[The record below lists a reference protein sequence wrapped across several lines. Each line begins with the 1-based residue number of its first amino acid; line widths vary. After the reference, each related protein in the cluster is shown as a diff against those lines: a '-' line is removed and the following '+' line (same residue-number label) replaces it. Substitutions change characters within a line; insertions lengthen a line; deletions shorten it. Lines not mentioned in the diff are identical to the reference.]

1 MKKGIQLFL
10 LFTTILL
17 LSQQFV
23 FANPPGDAKYVWA
36 DKSGDG
42 RHQFVYF
49 RYELNLEQIPEKAEL
64 NLYASSRYLL
74 KVNGVNINW
83 GPARNYPEEPEY
95 DSHDLVPFL
104 KKGKNAIA
112 VRVMANNMNTY
123 QLVKNIG
130 GFIAWGKIGE
140 HDLSTPGNWI
150 CRKATGYDQT
160 APKIDFAQGT
170 MDVYDARKGISN
182 WDEPEISPDG
192 WKTPELLNNQ
202 DAWGT
207 LSPRSIPFLTQLE
220 TLPRNILGAY
230 NLKNDEEVYSFRI
243 KIPDSNKEEMA
254 KNPWV
259 FAYTYIYSPKDQV
272 VDMGLWWG
280 EHFLNGEGPLK
291 GKPVEEG
298 RYRRSDVTLDLK
310 KGWNNFFVK
319 YGIVWAHWDFHILVP
334 KGQGLQLSP
343 EKDPGSEYFM
353 MTAGPFSDKEDKQA
367 KKLELPFAP
376 DELPDYSKT
385 WEGQKRGHFANNPA
399 IEIAYSYFDEKIDIH
414 PSKVTDFELDGESA
428 VVFDMGQN
436 TYGRIFVEYS
446 APEGTLVDVGWAEDH
461 FNHRIYLLK
470 RYAQYMAFRNISK
483 GGYNYFEM
491 SRPNGHR
498 FIHLN
503 VKNNNG
509 KIKIHKIGTI
519 KQNFPMEDIG
529 RFECSDRMLTAVW
542 ELGKRTIE
550 LCADDVYTDPFR
562 ERGLYAGDLLPETT
576 IGYAVSGDT
585 KLIRKSMQQIQGLYA
600 KQLHPNPGEFS
611 ERDRHNINVLGD
623 FPFITLI
630 NLWWYYR
637 ISGDLEFLKTSYPKY
652 KYMMDY
658 TMEQRDERGIFSQ
671 RHAFIEWTQIERDA
685 QLACM
690 QALIA
695 ESYETISKMALE
707 IGEKADAEKFSQVA
721 GESRN
726 ALQKYFWDND
736 RQAYFDGFKDGQ
748 KIENYYPVSN
758 AWSVLFDEAGND
770 RLDAINEFL
779 AVELDSIGSIARKN
793 KTTPYGG
800 FYILGALYR
809 LQNAETAE
817 MFMRKYWTNM
827 ILDGDDTAWENFA
840 KQNGQGSL
848 SHGWSGGPTW
858 YMSTYLLGVQLGFP
872 EPTDLSRVTIA
883 PQAETVSWAKGV
895 VPHPTGPV
903 KVDWKVQGDNLF
915 LNYEAT
921 KGVEVVVNPIGSLA
935 KKKLWVNGKLVKNK

>member
-310 KGWNNFFVK
+310 KGWNYFFVK

-334 KGQGLQLSP
+334 KGQAFNCLL
-343 EKDPGSEYFM
+343 
-353 MTAGPFSDKEDKQA
+353 
-367 KKLELPFAP
+367 KK
-376 DELPDYSKT
+376 
-385 WEGQKRGHFANNPA
+385 
-399 IEIAYSYFDEKIDIH
+399 
-414 PSKVTDFELDGESA
+414 
-428 VVFDMGQN
+428 
-436 TYGRIFVEYS
+436 
-446 APEGTLVDVGWAEDH
+446 TLV
-461 FNHRIYLLK
+461 
-470 RYAQYMAFRNISK
+470 QNI
-483 GGYNYFEM
+483 
-491 SRPNGHR
+491 
-498 FIHLN
+498 L
-503 VKNNNG
+503 
-509 KIKIHKIGTI
+509 
-519 KQNFPMEDIG
+519 
-529 RFECSDRMLTAVW
+529 
-542 ELGKRTIE
+542 
-550 LCADDVYTDPFR
+550 
-562 ERGLYAGDLLPETT
+562 
-576 IGYAVSGDT
+576 
-585 KLIRKSMQQIQGLYA
+585 
-600 KQLHPNPGEFS
+600 
-611 ERDRHNINVLGD
+611 
-623 FPFITLI
+623 
-630 NLWWYYR
+630 
-637 ISGDLEFLKTSYPKY
+637 
-652 KYMMDY
+652 
-658 TMEQRDERGIFSQ
+658 
-671 RHAFIEWTQIERDA
+671 
-685 QLACM
+685 
-690 QALIA
+690 
-695 ESYETISKMALE
+695 
-707 IGEKADAEKFSQVA
+707 
-721 GESRN
+721 
-726 ALQKYFWDND
+726 
-736 RQAYFDGFKDGQ
+736 
-748 KIENYYPVSN
+748 
-758 AWSVLFDEAGND
+758 
-770 RLDAINEFL
+770 
-779 AVELDSIGSIARKN
+779 
-793 KTTPYGG
+793 
-800 FYILGALYR
+800 
-809 LQNAETAE
+809 
-817 MFMRKYWTNM
+817 
-827 ILDGDDTAWENFA
+827 
-840 KQNGQGSL
+840 
-848 SHGWSGGPTW
+848 
-858 YMSTYLLGVQLGFP
+858 
-872 EPTDLSRVTIA
+872 
-883 PQAETVSWAKGV
+883 
-895 VPHPTGPV
+895 
-903 KVDWKVQGDNLF
+903 
-915 LNYEAT
+915 
-921 KGVEVVVNPIGSLA
+921 
-935 KKKLWVNGKLVKNK
+935 